1 MGKINNTDIDNK
13 EDDLIIPET
22 KIKTHTT
29 KICDVS
35 ETFASVY
42 INGWYCAVNFSNP
55 KIQSKQYKRGMDI
68 TFEYEGDLEKDTNGC
83 FNLKILPLK

>member
-1 MGKINNTDIDNK
+1 MSKIITDISDK
-13 EDDLIIPET
+13 EDKPIIPE
-22 KIKTHTT
+22 IKTHTT